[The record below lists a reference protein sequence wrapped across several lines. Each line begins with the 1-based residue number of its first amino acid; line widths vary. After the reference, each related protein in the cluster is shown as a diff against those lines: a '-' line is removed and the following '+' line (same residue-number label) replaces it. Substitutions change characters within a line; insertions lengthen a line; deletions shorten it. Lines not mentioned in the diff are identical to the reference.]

1 VTSGATVARVD
12 DAVRVPIIEV
22 VGQLDRIRRDVVNH
36 ETIDL
41 DEAEAAIL
49 LGDVELVRGWLRD
62 LLAATP

>member
-1 VTSGATVARVD
+1 MD

-22 VGQLDRIRRDVVNH
+22 VGQLDRIRRDVINH

-41 DEAEAAIL
+41 NEVEAEIL
-49 LGDVELVRGWLRD
+49 LADVEAVRGWLRD

>member
-1 VTSGATVARVD
+1 MD

-22 VGQLDRIRRDVVNH
+22 VGQLDRIRRDVINQ

-41 DEAEAAIL
+41 NEVEAEIL
-49 LGDVELVRGWLRD
+49 LADVEAVRGWLRD

>member
-1 VTSGATVARVD
+1 MTSGATVARVD

>member
-1 VTSGATVARVD
+1 MD